1 MPSGFAV
8 LYTNAMRSNF
18 PRSIATGVLF
28 LMGLFFLSHA
38 AMATPVACQPVLVTP
53 CLVANNSGPY
63 TITDP
68 SQLTFQIVNLGS
80 VIGGEDNSGNT
91 AVYSNLV
98 SGAQFAADPS
108 QAVAANSAA
117 VAALLASGATP
128 ISAGG
133 GGGSTIVT
141 NSNSTNITGAFVDTP
156 FTQRVDQYQT
166 TIQAMLNGSTQ
177 VYRQTFALPFSDPV
191 VQAAVAQANSVLSG
205 DNATYG
211 APQLLLNNTSQSGS
225 QTSYVTTGLSLTG
238 EAIVSTIDTFGPN
251 YVANGDNRSV
261 LFQIAPGQL
270 DINVDTEFFYA
281 TDRNVTTTNTFLTTQ
296 TYEIDGATI
305 TGSPVPE
312 PSTWAL
318 VGLGLYFIGRR
329 WPVRKAG

>member
-166 TIQAMLNGSTQ
+166 TIQAILNGSTQ
-177 VYRQTFALPFSDPV
+177 VYQQTFALPFSDPA
-191 VQAAVAQANSVLSG
+191 VQAAIAQANAILTG
-205 DNATYG
+205 DGAPPG
-211 APQLLLNNTSQSGS
+211 APQLILNSTSQTGS
-225 QTSYVTTGLSLTG
+225 QTTYTTTGQSETG
-238 EAIVSTIDTFGPN
+238 EFIVSASQRFGPAL
-251 YVANGDNRSV
+251 VATGDNQSQ
-261 LFQIAPGQL
+261 LFPVISGQL
-270 DINVDTEFFYA
+270 DINVNTETFFA
-281 TDRNVTTTNTFLTTQ
+281 TDRNVTATNTFLTTQ

-318 VGLGLYFIGRR
+318 LGLGLCFVARR
-329 WPVRKAG
+329 KQSR